1 VTLCAA
7 KPKAVFADNL
17 LSDMAGL
24 DGSSALQASIATN
37 DQPGTNYVLALQFM
51 QQHFIRQ
58 RPELVGQ

>member
-37 DQPGTNYVLALQFM
+37 DQPGTNYVLENYNSCNS
-51 QQHFIRQ
+51 IS
-58 RPELVGQ
+58 